1 MTGFCGRET
10 YSLLLVA
17 LVSVHQSSPVIVNG
31 PATTTNKERLLYEL
45 RKYTS
50 DSTHRYVLHVRL
62 RVVMLN
68 SMRNQLTLGQAEASM
83 AFFLLRLHLAVFNKG
98 HTIVF
103 ALSRGAAKNLQ
114 YCGTKPG
121 LAPCLI
127 RGLAPKPNF
136 WRSLRLAKDAGRARR
151 NWRLGWGSPFRIW
164 TRFLRKYVYSRVV

>member
-1 MTGFCGRET
+1 MIIIITARPYTLDWLLWTGNLFLITSGL
-10 YSLLLVA
+10 S
-17 LVSVHQSSPVIVNG
+17 VSPSVQSSDCKRP
-31 PATTTNKERLLYEL
+31 TTTNKERLLYEL

-103 ALSRGAAKNLQ
+103 ALSRGAAKISNTA
-114 YCGTKPG
+114 G
-121 LAPCLI
+121 
-127 RGLAPKPNF
+127 
-136 WRSLRLAKDAGRARR
+136 RSLGSLSNPGSDPQTKFLALPAAR
-151 NWRLGWGSPFRIW
+151 
-164 TRFLRKYVYSRVV
+164 